1 MRNQIGDK
9 ITDPARK
16 SVNELI
22 AAVEKQQNLFLKN
35 AQKDPRLIENLTS
48 DTIFTDSY
56 WGLLSRYGDMSRVS
70 NNKFV
75 KTLLK
80 EGKVWERNFGEPLP
94 TLQDVIWDNMNE
106 EEKKIHLKKMNE
118 AESMKLQPKG
128 GGKTVIFKDK
138 DNYEKAKK
146 SGDYEDPKGLGD
158 DDKEEPSGKLGGGD
172 FEREPDDSEF
182 GYEDD
187 EEAQAQA
194 EKDMEDEFGDMDME
208 EESISI
214 NGKKY
219 REVKEEKK
227 VVKKH
232 ILREMFE
239 RISKK

>member
-1 MRNQIGDK
+1 MK
-9 ITDPARK
+9 ILKSYKKMAKSMLTEHAWDRK
-16 SVNELI
+16 
-22 AAVEKQQNLFLKN
+22 
-35 AQKDPRLIENLTS
+35 
-48 DTIFTDSY
+48 
-56 WGLLSRYGDMSRVS
+56 
-70 NNKFV
+70 
-75 KTLLK
+75 
-80 EGKVWERNFGEPLP
+80 FGEPLP

-158 DDKEEPSGKLGGGD
+158 DDDKEEPSGKLGGGD

-219 REVKEEKK
+219 REVKEYAWDRKFGEPLPTLADVMK
-227 VVKKH
+227 VKEENKVTNKH
-232 ILREMFE
+232 PLRETYE
-239 RISKK
+239 KIGGK